1 MHGLEQPERRPTRDP
16 EKQAGL
22 HDPRRVCAETG
33 GTSSERRGVSADP
46 AVTWSSL
53 VAAPTWAGAPST
65 QSVPTSIPIAFLED
79 TVRFPG
85 RLRMQM
91 LDGKWQNAHW
101 V

>member
-16 EKQAGL
+16 ENQAGL

-33 GTSSERRGVSADP
+33 GTSSERCGVSADP

-65 QSVPTSIPIAFLED
+65 IAFLCSCVSAFD
-79 TVRFPG
+79 SHA
-85 RLRMQM
+85 LR
-91 LDGKWQNAHW
+91 
-101 V
+101 